1 MKSLCGLRP
10 TGRLHIGHYFACIR
24 PALAGADVLIAT
36 YHAPFTTQETV
47 DQLRFTLMRFGVRTI
62 LHQENIFDA
71 RLYFRLLALTYPG
84 ELNRMTQFRASDEKT
99 AHLFVYPVLM
109 VHDVA
114 GYDEVIVGEDQ
125 SQHLNFARDLL
136 ARYNKTFSGDVK
148 IPIANPAAGRVM
160 SLTDPT
166 KKMSKSEPAGCLFLD
181 DESDEVARKIRKAV
195 ADDAGR
201 ANLYGL
207 YQQLGGEEPLP
218 EMNSHLKKIL
228 TEKVCT
234 LLNPQ
239 GQSHH
244 GSTSRDV

>member
-1 MKSLCGLRP
+1 
-10 TGRLHIGHYFACIR
+10 
-24 PALAGADVLIAT
+24 
-36 YHAPFTTQETV
+36 
-47 DQLRFTLMRFGVRTI
+47 
-62 LHQENIFDA
+62 
-71 RLYFRLLALTYPG
+71 
-84 ELNRMTQFRASDEKT
+84 
-99 AHLFVYPVLM
+99 M

-125 SQHLNFARDLL
+125 TQHLNFARDLL
-136 ARYNKTFSGDVK
+136 ARYNKTFGENVK
-148 IPIANPAAGRVM
+148 IPIANPTAGRVM

-166 KKMSKSEPAGCLFLD
+166 KKMSKSEPAGCLFMD
-181 DESDEVARKIRKAV
+181 DESDVVARKIRKAV

-207 YQQLGGEEPLP
+207 YQRLGGDDPLP

-244 GSTSRDV
+244 GSIS

>member
-10 TGRLHIGHYFACIR
+10 TGQLHIGHYFACIR

-47 DQLRFTLMRFGVRTI
+47 DQLRSTLTRFGVMNI
-62 LHQENIFDA
+62 VCQENVFDA

-84 ELNRMTQFRASDEKT
+84 ELNRMTQFRSSEEKT

-114 GYDEVIVGEDQ
+114 GYDEVIVGDDQ

-136 ARYNKTFSGDVK
+136 ARYNKTFDENVK
-148 IPIANPAAGRVM
+148 IPIANPTAGRIM

-166 KKMSKSEPAGCLFLD
+166 QKMSKSEPSGCLFLD
-181 DESDEVARKIRKAV
+181 DEVDVVVRKIRKAV

-201 ANLYGL
+201 ANLYAL
-207 YQQLGGEEPLP
+207 YQQLGGVEPLP
-218 EMNSHLKKIL
+218 EMNSHLKKVL

-239 GQSHH
+239 KIL
-244 GSTSRDV
+244 